1 MAKQMSTPRFLR
13 LPEVLAMTGMSKTY
27 IYARIRDGNFPK
39 QIQLGSHSVVWLE
52 SAVMDWMQQQMKG
65 A

>member
-1 MAKQMSTPRFLR
+1 
-13 LPEVLAMTGMSKTY
+13 MTGMSKTY
-27 IYARIRDGNFPK
+27 IYARMKDGTFPK
-39 QIQLGSHSVVWLE
+39 QIQLGSRSVVWLE

>member
-1 MAKQMSTPRFLR
+1 
-13 LPEVLAMTGMSKTY
+13 MTGMSKTY
-27 IYARIRDGNFPK
+27 VYARIRDGNFPK

>member
-1 MAKQMSTPRFLR
+1 
-13 LPEVLAMTGMSKTY
+13 MTGMSKTY
-27 IYARIRDGNFPK
+27 IYARIMDGNFPK

-52 SAVMDWMQQQMKG
+52 SAVMDLMQQQMQG